1 MIEAILTLTPGGAVA
16 LLLVGALAT
25 TGALAMA
32 AVASFKAESAQ
43 RRYEADRSRLP
54 AATQLA
60 DVTER
65 LALKRQELADLEARL
80 AETRKQ
86 VTDADRARM
95 EYEHWRSL
103 AEATKAEH
111 SDLGSLRQ
119 EIDSVR
125 DEYERLAALLAERR
139 AELASIISE
148 REEVSRQR
156 DDLKKQIGHLDD
168 RKAELAE
175 IEARIVEA
183 SKKRDSLRAETADLD
198 ERRAELHR
206 IEFENAEL
214 AKKKADFVN
223 RIETLGIQLPLLQQ
237 KRDALEA
244 DVARLSTQVSG
255 LERLR
260 IEYAEI
266 EAKLADLR
274 PRLGALEAEIH
285 RLQAER
291 DGIAKEG
298 AQLRSV
304 LASDRSEANRLHQT
318 LVAQRAEAEA
328 LDSRRA
334 ELSAH
339 IANLQK
345 RIGDIGPSYP
355 GTDGPSETLADLFV
369 KPTCLFTG
377 EAKLLAKAS
386 DTTDERKVLDQVRT
400 YLDRLGFIFD
410 DRVLL
415 RFHTS
420 LKIGRISPL
429 TVLAGI
435 SGTGK
440 SQLPQRYAEA
450 MGIHFLKL
458 AVQPRW
464 DSPQDLLGFY
474 NYLEKRYKATDLS
487 RALLCMDETLAGK
500 EVQNGGS
507 MSDRVLLV
515 LLDEMNIARVEYYF
529 SEFLSRLEGR
539 PEHGDTD
546 DAKKRAA
553 RIEIEVPGQGRAV
566 AIYPGHNVLFAGTMN
581 QDESTQSLSDK
592 VLDRGNTLLF
602 RKPDKL
608 TGNLADGGDVRP
620 TDVHLPMRTWRSWQ
634 RAFESLSP
642 TTQASCQGIVEKL
655 NSECKAMRRP
665 FGYRV
670 AQSIFAYVANHPDAV
685 SDGGARL
692 AMADMVEMRL
702 LPKLRGVNMEGDAH
716 GAVLRIAEIVG
727 KDLSDTV
734 LAQRIREGA
743 AGDVFDWTAA

>member
-1 MIEAILTLTPGGAVA
+1 MIEAILTLTPGGPIG
-16 LLLVGALAT
+16 LLLLGALAT

-32 AVASFKAESAQ
+32 ATASFKAESAQ

-54 AATQLA
+54 AATQLE

-65 LALKRQELADLEARL
+65 LSLKRQELTDLEARL
-80 AETRKQ
+80 AEIRKD

-103 AEATKAEH
+103 AEGAKAEYA
-111 SDLGSLRQ
+111 DLGNLRK
-119 EIDSVR
+119 EVDAVR

-148 REEVSRQR
+148 RDEVSRQR
-156 DDLKKQIGHLDD
+156 DDLKKQIGYLDD

-183 SKKRDSLRAETADLD
+183 SKKRDSLRAETANLD
-198 ERRAELHR
+198 ERRAALHH
-206 IEFENAEL
+206 IQFENAEL
-214 AKKKADFVN
+214 AKKKAGILN
-223 RIETLGIQLPLLQQ
+223 LIETLGVQLPLIQQ
-237 KRDALEA
+237 KRDTLEA
-244 DVARLSTQVSG
+244 DVARLSTQIDG

-260 IEYAEI
+260 TEYAEI
-266 EAKLADLR
+266 DAKLADLR
-274 PRLGALEAEIH
+274 PRLVGLEAEIR

-291 DGIAKEG
+291 DGIAAAG
-298 AQLRSV
+298 AELRSA
-304 LASDRSEANRLHQT
+304 LASDKSEADRTYQT
-318 LVAQRAEAEA
+318 LVAQRAECET
-328 LDSRRA
+328 LESRRA
-334 ELSAH
+334 ELAAH
-339 IANLQK
+339 IVNLQK
-345 RIGDIGPSYP
+345 RIGAIEP
-355 GTDGPSETLADLFV
+355 GGAGTAEQRETLADLFV
-369 KPTCLFTG
+369 KPTCLFAG
-377 EAKLLAKAS
+377 EAKLLANAN
-386 DTTDERKVLDQVRT
+386 DTTDERMLLNNVRT
-400 YLDRLGFIFD
+400 YLKRLGFIFD
-410 DRVLL
+410 DRILL

-487 RALLCMDETLAGK
+487 RALLCMDGTLTDK
-500 EVQNGGS
+500 EIKNGGS

-546 DAKKRAA
+546 DAKKRAS
-553 RIEIEVPGQGRAV
+553 RIEIEIPGQGRAV

-608 TGNLADGGDVRP
+608 TGNLADSGDVRP
-620 TDVHLPMRTWRSWQ
+620 TDLHLPMRTWLSWQ
-634 RAFESLSP
+634 RAFESMSP
-642 TTQASCQGIVEKL
+642 ATQANCRDIVERL
-655 NSECKAMRRP
+655 NSECTAMRRP

-685 SDGGARL
+685 SDVGARRAL
-692 AMADMVEMRL
+692 ADMVEMRL
-702 LPKLRGVNMEGDAH
+702 LPKLRGVNMEGNAH
-716 GAVLRIAEIVG
+716 AALLRMAEIVG
-727 KDLSDTV
+727 RDLSDTT
-734 LAQRIREGA
+734 LAQRINDGA
-743 AGDVFDWTAA
+743 VGDVFDWTAA